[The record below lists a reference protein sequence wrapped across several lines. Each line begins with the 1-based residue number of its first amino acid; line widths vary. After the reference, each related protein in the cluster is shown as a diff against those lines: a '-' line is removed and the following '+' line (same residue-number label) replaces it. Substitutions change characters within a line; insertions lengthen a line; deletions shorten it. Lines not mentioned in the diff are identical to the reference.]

1 MTLSP
6 TLILQSLELK
16 SRKFYARACEN
27 NSQVPDPRH
36 REAIV
41 AKLNDKSGN
50 RFRREVISAGGRI
63 AKGSRGCRIPS
74 LLKSIYIISLNR
86 EHCLTILF
94 IKFI

>member
-16 SRKFYARACEN
+16 SRKFYARASEN

-63 AKGSRGCRIPS
+63 AKGSRIPS

-86 EHCLTILF
+86 ERCLTILF

>member
-16 SRKFYARACEN
+16 SRKFYARASEN

-74 LLKSIYIISLNR
+74 LLYIISLNR
-86 EHCLTILF
+86 ERCLTILF